1 MRFLF
6 APVRRLM
13 HGRQKTKHLLVGAF
27 FALPAVIAVA
37 ANPPGW
43 TLAGAA
49 VLATFAFAVYFLA
62 ALHFS
67 IDASWEEIHGV
78 ASLLG
83 EHDLRESALPRQ
95 DGLTAQNRH
104 GSGQMGKHYQRLV
117 RAHAT
122 MRDVVGRV
130 RASAEVTRS
139 AAAELAGA
147 SENLAARTEQQ
158 SSTLQETAS
167 GMDQLESTVKR
178 TADNCRRA
186 RELADDASTV
196 AGSGAELM
204 KNAVDTMQTLDGSSK
219 RIVDIIAVIESIAFQ
234 TNILALN
241 AAVEA
246 ARAGEQ
252 GRGFAVVAS
261 EVRTLAQR
269 SAQAA
274 KEINELIRDS
284 VGHVG
289 EGARLVH
296 EAGSAMATLASGV
309 TEVNAL
315 IREIAQASAEQSR
328 GVEDMN
334 KALIR
339 LEAVTEHNVTL
350 VQHANGSALQL
361 SRESAELARLVGGF
375 RLDDAP
381 APAAAIA
388 GPNAPRRPA
397 LPTGARVAA

>member
-1 MRFLF
+1 MKFLF

-13 HGRQKTKHLLVGAF
+13 HGRQKAKHLLVGLF
-27 FALPAVIAVA
+27 FAVPASIAVI

-43 TLAGAA
+43 TVAGAA
-49 VLATFAFAVYFLA
+49 VIATFAFAVYFLL

-67 IDASWEEIHGV
+67 IDDSWEEIHRIAG
-78 ASLLG
+78 LLG
-83 EHDLRESALPRQ
+83 EHDLRASALPREQ
-95 DGLTAQNRH
+95 DLTTQNRR
-104 GSGQMGKHYQRLV
+104 GAGQMGKHFQRLV

-122 MRDVVGRV
+122 MRDMVGRV
-130 RASAEVTRS
+130 RASAEVTRR
-139 AAAELAGA
+139 AACELAGA

-158 SSTLQETAS
+158 STTLQETAA
-167 GMDQLESTVKR
+167 GMDELESTVKR

-186 RELADDASTV
+186 RELADDASSV
-196 AGSGAELM
+196 AGSGAALM
-204 KNAVDTMQTLDGSSK
+204 QRAVETMASVDGSSK
-219 RIVDIIAVIESIAFQ
+219 RIVDIIGVIESIAFQ

-252 GRGFAVVAS
+252 GRGFAVVAA

-274 KEINELIRDS
+274 REINELIRGS

-289 EGARLVH
+289 DGARLVQ
-296 EAGSAMATLASGV
+296 EAGAAMGALATGV
-309 TEVNAL
+309 AEVNAL
-315 IREIAQASAEQSR
+315 IREIAQASSEQSR
-328 GVEDMN
+328 GVEEMN

-350 VQHANGSALQL
+350 VQQANGSALQL
-361 SRESAELARLVGGF
+361 SHESAELARLVGGF
-375 RLDDAP
+375 RLDEAAASAASLP
-381 APAAAIA
+381 APAEMRRAAH
-388 GPNAPRRPA
+388 GSVER
-397 LPTGARVAA
+397 AAA

>member
-1 MRFLF
+1 MKFLF
-6 APVRRLM
+6 APVRSLM
-13 HGRQKTKHLLVGAF
+13 HGRQKTKHLLVGFF
-27 FALPAVIAVA
+27 FAVPALIAVA
-37 ANPPGW
+37 ASPPGW

-49 VLATFAFAVYFLA
+49 VIATFAFALYFLL

-78 ASLLG
+78 AGLLV
-83 EHDLRESALPRQ
+83 EHDLRESALPRE
-95 DGLTAQNRH
+95 DRLTAQNRK
-104 GSGQMGKHYQRLV
+104 GSGQMGRHFQRLV

-130 RASAEVTRS
+130 RASAEITRS
-139 AAAELAGA
+139 TAAELASA
-147 SENLAARTEQQ
+147 SENLAARSEQQ

-178 TADNCRRA
+178 TAENCRRA
-186 RELADDASTV
+186 RELADGASSV
-196 AGSGAELM
+196 AGSGSELM
-204 KNAVDTMQTLDGSSK
+204 KSAVETMQTLDGSSK

-274 KEINELIRDS
+274 KEINALIRDS

-289 EGARLVH
+289 EGARLVQ
-296 EAGSAMATLASGV
+296 EAGAAMESLASGV
-309 TEVNAL
+309 ADVNVL

-328 GVEDMN
+328 GVEEMN

-350 VQHANGSALQL
+350 VQQANGSAVQL

-375 RLDDAP
+375 RTDDAP
-381 APAAAIA
+381 AAQPAPAV
-388 GPNAPRRPA
+388 APAMRRPA
-397 LPTGARVAA
+397 LPSGARIAA